1 MVVASPQPSMPSENV
16 MCTNTKV
23 CVCMVVTDNLCG
35 LMVGNSSS
43 RVSIE

>member
-1 MVVASPQPSMPSENV
+1 MVVASPQPSMPSEKV

-35 LMVGNSSS
+35 LMVGNFSS